1 MIKPKPGFKSIKLQ
15 SALAPEESHCVED
28 NNENSNGNTTPHLG
42 ETEMSDQTKQMK
54 INEINPIENDGNLKG
69 SISNEVTELV
79 KELRDTVKRI
89 DPKRHSRNSLRRV
102 LLLVSDILDE
112 IKLKSAEGVESNK
125 TT

>member
-15 SALAPEESHCVED
+15 SALPPEESHCVED

-42 ETEMSDQTKQMK
+42 ATEMSDQTKQMK
-54 INEINPIENDGNLKG
+54 INETDPTENDGNLKG

-89 DPKRHSRNSLRRV
+89 DPKRHSCNSLRRV